1 MLSAF
6 HRGAVAAAA
15 VLIAGGAAFAAGPP
29 ASNDPAAPVAA
40 LYAAEQAGRPALA
53 DAGLRAE
60 TLTHGLAALYGKAE
74 AVQRATGDAVIDFDA
89 VTNSQGLE
97 VKSYRLKI
105 ERRNPTHAVVVA
117 TMDPG
122 DWGRASPRENVITFS
137 LVTEGGRWRVDDIS
151 GVAEPSLWSLRDI
164 LIHNLR
170 QP

>member
-1 MLSAF
+1 M
-6 HRGAVAAAA
+6 
-15 VLIAGGAAFAAGPP
+15 
-29 ASNDPAAPVAA
+29 
-40 LYAAEQAGRPALA
+40 
-53 DAGLRAE
+53 
-60 TLTHGLAALYGKAE
+60 
-74 AVQRATGDAVIDFDA
+74 IDFDA

-105 ERRNPTHAVVVA
+105 ERRDPTHAVVVA

-122 DWGRASPRENVITFS
+122 DWGRASPRERHHLS

-151 GVAEPSLWSLRDI
+151 GVAEPSSWSLRAI